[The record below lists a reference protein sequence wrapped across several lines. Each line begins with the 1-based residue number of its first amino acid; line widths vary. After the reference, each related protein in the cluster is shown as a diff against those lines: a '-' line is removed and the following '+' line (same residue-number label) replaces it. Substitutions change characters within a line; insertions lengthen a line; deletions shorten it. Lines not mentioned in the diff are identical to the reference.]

1 MKFLFGIVTGIL
13 IVAGAAAFVI
23 ASGRFPVAAT
33 NPPSDLEKAVATLAL
48 RRSVARL
55 APRAENPVKAAP
67 EVLAKG
73 LGHYRS
79 MCLTCHGAG
88 TVDPSPIGEGLNP
101 PAPDLTQ
108 RSVQSKTDAELF
120 WIVQNGIRMTG
131 MPAFGPTHE
140 DQEIWT
146 LVTFMR
152 HLPELTAG
160 EEAALES
167 GRATEETEKAKKT
180 EKPE

>member
-13 IVAGAAAFVI
+13 IVAGAAVFVI

-33 NPPSDLEKAVATLAL
+33 NPPGDLEKAVATLAV

-55 APRAENPVKAAP
+55 APREENPVKATP
-67 EVLAKG
+67 ETLAKG
-73 LGHYRS
+73 LAHYRS

-88 TVDPSPIGEGLNP
+88 TVDPSEIGEGLNP

-108 RSVQSKTDAELF
+108 PSVQSKTDGELF

-131 MPAFGPTHE
+131 MPAFGPTHKDE
-140 DQEIWT
+140 ELWT
-146 LVTFMR
+146 LVVVMR
-152 HLPELTAG
+152 HLPELTRA
-160 EEAALES
+160 EEAELEK
-167 GRATEETEKAKKT
+167 GREKEVA
-180 EKPE
+180 E